1 MEHTRPLSVFDSPI
15 TYQGVTYANCTEL
28 AAHLGVEP
36 ELVLKTVTANAS
48 YYGAGFRSA
57 AIIDNGYV
65 YRIDNTKTKMA
76 YVGSCNDV
84 ASRMREHLS
93 SLYRGKHAN
102 PKLQAAFIKDGATA
116 FTYSYTQCESR
127 LAAYDAE
134 QALLD
139 ELGGEKLYNTS
150 CSVQA
155 NGKRFEPVE
164 YKKDNKPTSRRKQ
177 NNDPGVFLL
186 LHKPSGKLAA
196 YRGARIGGKISDVVR
211 GAGHGKQEYVSLFGV
226 EGPISE
232 HDLKV
237 VEEVRCNST
246 EALAV
251 LSILHA
257 KYRDTYEPVG
267 KWSGLDRIAFY
278 KVWAGETFK
287 VRYVLTSV
295 GLPIKPG
302 EIWEQINVGGFPTNL
317 AECEAQIRLSKSA
330 DPANV
335 DHVYNPAGMVL
346 VSLEPKVDLPAR
358 FLVCTGEELKAK
370 YDNLKL
376 YNKVEVIYLGHPN
389 DVLPKALRFWKERR
403 VDVEYDPEDELV
415 LQLTNLKASTSKY
428 TSADRSATSKRI
440 QTSPGLLAEYERRK
454 RKMSVD
460 GVIYQG
466 IGDAVDKTS
475 YSKRTLQR
483 HLKNPMR
490 PNIFYVDGDA

>member
-15 TYQGVTYANCTEL
+15 TYQGTTYANCTEL

-36 ELVLKTVTANAS
+36 EMVLKTVTANAS

-65 YRIDNTKTKMA
+65 YRIDNTKTKMS

-84 ASRMREHLS
+84 ATRMREHLS

-102 PKLQAAFIKDGATA
+102 PKLQAAFIADGATA
-116 FTYSYTQCESR
+116 FTYSYSQCESR

-139 ELGGEKLYNTS
+139 ELGGGRLYNTS

-155 NGKRFEPVE
+155 NGKRFEPVV
-164 YKKDNKPTSRRKQ
+164 YKKGDKPASRRKQ

-211 GAGHGKQEYVSLFGV
+211 GAGHGKQEYVNIFGV
-226 EGPISE
+226 TGPIPE
-232 HDLKV
+232 HDLSV
-237 VEEVRCNST
+237 VEEARCKST
-246 EALAV
+246 EVLAV
-251 LSILHA
+251 LSDLHA

-278 KVWAGETFK
+278 KVWSGETFR
-287 VRYVLTSV
+287 VHYVLTSV

-302 EIWEQINVGGFPTNL
+302 EVWEHINVSGFPSNL

-335 DHVYNPAGMVL
+335 DHVYNPKGVVL
-346 VSLEPKVDLPAR
+346 VSLEPKVNLLAK
-358 FLVCTGEELKAK
+358 FLVCTGEELKAQ
-370 YDNLKL
+370 YRTLTL
-376 YNKVEVIYLGHPN
+376 YNKVEVIYVGHPN
-389 DVLPKALRFWKERR
+389 DLLPKALRFWKERR

-415 LQLTNLKASTSKY
+415 LQLTSLKESTTKY
-428 TSADRSATSKRI
+428 TSMDRSATSKRM

-460 GVIYQG
+460 GVIYLG
-466 IGDAVDKTS
+466 VADVLANTN
-475 YSKRTLQR
+475 YSERTLNR

-490 PNIFYVDGDA
+490 PNVFYVDDDA